1 MSRWVPSGSAC
12 PSAPTVP
19 FWAVDPEG
27 THRRCKDG
35 GVTTDDRVTSPPPAV
50 PAWQL
55 ALRFGLE
62 MASLVAWA
70 LTGWAVGGDALAG
83 WLRWLLALVLVSIA
97 AGLWGT
103 FRVDG
108 DSGGDNEAPVR
119 VPGTVRLVLEL
130 VVLLGGAVAVTW
142 AGETVFG
149 VVLAVLGVVHY
160 ASTMSRVRWLVV
172 Q

>member
-1 MSRWVPSGSAC
+1 VTGRDPPVQGSA
-12 PSAPTVP
+12 
-19 FWAVDPEG
+19 G
-27 THRRCKDG
+27 
-35 GVTTDDRVTSPPPAV
+35 SPPPEV

-55 ALRFGLE
+55 VLRFGLE

-70 LTGWAVGGDALAG
+70 LAGWELGGDGLGG
-83 WLRWLLALVLVSIA
+83 WLRWLLALVLVTAA
-97 AGLWGT
+97 AGAWGT

-119 VPGTVRLVLEL
+119 VPGPVRLVVEL

-149 VVLAVLGVVHY
+149 VVLAVLVVLHY
-160 ASTMSRVRWLVV
+160 ATTMQRVTWLVA
-172 Q
+172 QQR

>member
-1 MSRWVPSGSAC
+1 MTARRAGVQ
-12 PSAPTVP
+12 
-19 FWAVDPEG
+19 G
-27 THRRCKDG
+27 TLG
-35 GVTTDDRVTSPPPAV
+35 TPPPDL

-55 ALRFGLE
+55 TLRFALE

-70 LTGWAVGGDALAG
+70 LAGWELAGDALGG
-83 WLRWLLALVLVSIA
+83 WLRWLLALVLVSTA
-97 AGLWGT
+97 AGAWGT

-108 DSGGDNEAPVR
+108 DSGGDNQASVR
-119 VPGTVRLVLEL
+119 VPGTVRLVVEL

-149 VVLAVLGVVHY
+149 VVLALLVVGHY
-160 ASTMSRVRWLVV
+160 ATTMPRVTWLVS

>member
-1 MSRWVPSGSAC
+1 MTGRGPRVQGSA
-12 PSAPTVP
+12 
-19 FWAVDPEG
+19 G
-27 THRRCKDG
+27 T
-35 GVTTDDRVTSPPPAV
+35 PPPDV

-70 LTGWAVGGDALAG
+70 LTGWELGGDAAGG
-83 WLRWLLALVLVSIA
+83 WLRWLLALVLVSA
-97 AGLWGT
+97 AAAAWGT
-103 FRVDG
+103 FRVEG

-149 VVLAVLGVVHY
+149 VVLAVLVVFHY
-160 ASTMSRVRWLVV
+160 ATTTARVSWLVA

>member
-1 MSRWVPSGSAC
+1 
-12 PSAPTVP
+12 
-19 FWAVDPEG
+19 
-27 THRRCKDG
+27 
-35 GVTTDDRVTSPPPAV
+35 
-50 PAWQL
+50 
-55 ALRFGLE
+55 

-70 LTGWAVGGDALAG
+70 LTGWALGGDALAG
-83 WLRWLLALVLVSIA
+83 WLRWLSALVLVSVA

-103 FRVDG
+103 FRVTG
-108 DSGGDNEAPVR
+108 DSGGPNGAPVR

-149 VVLAVLGVVHY
+149 VVLAVLVVFHY
-160 ASTMSRVRWLVV
+160 ATTMSRVRWLVA

>member
-1 MSRWVPSGSAC
+1 MSSVSA
-12 PSAPTVP
+12 
-19 FWAVDPEG
+19 G
-27 THRRCKDG
+27 
-35 GVTTDDRVTSPPPAV
+35 SPPPDL

-62 MASLVAWA
+62 MAALVAWA
-70 LTGWAVGGDALAG
+70 LAGWELAGGALDG
-83 WLRWLLALVLVSIA
+83 WLRWLLALTLVSAA
-97 AGLWGT
+97 AGAWGT

-119 VPGTVRLVLEL
+119 VAGSVRLLVEL

-149 VVLAVLGVVHY
+149 VVLSVLVLAHY
-160 ASTMSRVRWLVV
+160 ATTMRRVTWLVA

>member
-1 MSRWVPSGSAC
+1 MPEMSIAQG
-12 PSAPTVP
+12 
-19 FWAVDPEG
+19 
-27 THRRCKDG
+27 
-35 GVTTDDRVTSPPPAV
+35 
-50 PAWQL
+50 
-55 ALRFGLE
+55 ALRFSLE
-62 MASLVAWA
+62 IAALVAWGM
-70 LTGWAVGGDALAG
+70 TGWELAGDAGNGL
-83 WLRWLLALVLVSIA
+83 LRWLLAFVLVSVA
-97 AGLWGT
+97 AGAWGT

-149 VVLAVLGVVHY
+149 VVLGLLVAGHY
-160 ASTMSRVRWLVV
+160 ATTMQRVTWLVS

>member
-1 MSRWVPSGSAC
+1 VTGRDHRVHGSSG
-12 PSAPTVP
+12 
-19 FWAVDPEG
+19 
-27 THRRCKDG
+27 
-35 GVTTDDRVTSPPPAV
+35 SPPPDL

-55 ALRFGLE
+55 ALRFALE

-70 LTGWAVGGDALAG
+70 LAGWELAGDALGG
-83 WLRWLLALVLVSIA
+83 WLRWLLALALVSA
-97 AGLWGT
+97 ATGAWGT

-108 DSGGDNEAPVR
+108 DSGGDNDAPVR
-119 VPGTVRLVLEL
+119 VPGTVRLVVEL

-149 VVLAVLGVVHY
+149 VVLALLVVGHY
-160 ASTMSRVRWLVV
+160 ATTMPRVTWLVS